1 MVVINN
7 TLLQTRIESEKLVA
21 IIRTSDVDSAVAV
34 AQTLFSSG
42 ILVLEITLT
51 IKDALKAIEQ
61 VVSFAPKNALV
72 GAGTVISNSQL
83 DQCLA
88 AGAQYIVT
96 PTMSEA
102 VGGAL
107 SQDVGVLAGAFSP
120 TEIQSAL
127 DAGVAAVKLFP
138 ATSLGPSFIR
148 AFKEPFPKA
157 RIIPVG
163 GVGLSNI
170 EEFMASGAMAV
181 GVGGSL
187 IGDCK
192 TVSGDHD
199 ALMVRAK
206 AFLAK
211 AQGK

>member
-1 MVVINN
+1 MVTIDNQV
-7 TLLQTRIESEKLVA
+7 LQTRIESEKLVA

-34 AQTLFSSG
+34 AKTLFSSG

-51 IKDALKAIEQ
+51 IQDATKAIEQ

-72 GAGTVISNSQL
+72 GAGTVVSNKQL
-83 DQCLA
+83 DSCLA
-88 AGAQYIVT
+88 AGAQFIVT
-96 PTMSEA
+96 PTMSES
-102 VGGAL
+102 VFSAL
-107 SQDVGVLAGAFSP
+107 GQNVGVLAGAFSP

-148 AFKEPFPKA
+148 AFKEPFPNA

-163 GVGLSNI
+163 GIDLSSI
-170 EEFMASGAMAV
+170 EQFMQSGAMAV
-181 GVGGSL
+181 GAGGSL

-192 TVSGDHD
+192 TSNGDHK
-199 ALMVRAK
+199 ALFNRAE

>member
-1 MVVINN
+1 MVTIDNQV
-7 TLLQTRIESEKLVA
+7 LQTRIESEKLVA

-34 AQTLFSSG
+34 AKTLFSSG

-51 IKDALKAIEQ
+51 IKDATKAIEQ
-61 VVSFAPKNALV
+61 VLSFAPKNALV
-72 GAGTVISNSQL
+72 GAGTVVSNNQL
-83 DQCLA
+83 DSCLA
-88 AGAQYIVT
+88 AGAQFIVT
-96 PTMSEA
+96 PTMSES
-102 VGGAL
+102 VFLAL
-107 SQDVGVLAGAFSP
+107 SQNVGVLAGAFSP

-148 AFKEPFPKA
+148 AFQEPFPNA

-163 GVGLSNI
+163 GVDLSNI
-170 EEFMASGAMAV
+170 EQFMESGAMAV
-181 GVGGSL
+181 GAGGSL

-192 TVSGDHD
+192 TANGDHK
-199 ALMVRAK
+199 ALAKRAE

>member
-1 MVVINN
+1 MVTIDNQV
-7 TLLQTRIESEKLVA
+7 LQTRIESEKLVA

-34 AQTLFSSG
+34 AKTLFDSG

-51 IKDALKAIEQ
+51 IQDATKAIEQ
-61 VVSFAPKNALV
+61 VLSFAPKNALV
-72 GAGTVISNSQL
+72 GAGTVVSNKQL
-83 DQCLA
+83 DSCLT
-88 AGAQYIVT
+88 AGAQFIVT
-96 PTMSEA
+96 PTMSES
-102 VGGAL
+102 VFSAL
-107 SQDVGVLAGAFSP
+107 SQNVGVLAGAFSP

-148 AFKEPFPKA
+148 AFKETFPNA

-163 GVGLSNI
+163 GIDLSSI
-170 EEFMASGAMAV
+170 EQFMQSGAMAV
-181 GVGGSL
+181 GAGGSL

-192 TVSGDHD
+192 TSNGDHK
-199 ALMVRAK
+199 ALAKRAE

>member
-1 MVVINN
+1 MVTIDNQV
-7 TLLQTRIESEKLVA
+7 LQTRIESEKLVA

-34 AQTLFSSG
+34 AKTLFSSG

-51 IKDALKAIEQ
+51 IQDATKAIEQ

-72 GAGTVISNSQL
+72 GAGTVVSNKQL
-83 DQCLA
+83 DSCLA
-88 AGAQYIVT
+88 AGAQFIVT
-96 PTMSEA
+96 PTMSES
-102 VGGAL
+102 VFSAL
-107 SQDVGVLAGAFSP
+107 SQNVGVLAGAFSP

-148 AFKEPFPKA
+148 AFKEPFPNA

-163 GVGLSNI
+163 GIDLSSI
-170 EEFMASGAMAV
+170 EQFMQSGAMAV
-181 GVGGSL
+181 GAGGSL

-192 TVSGDHD
+192 TSNGDHK
-199 ALMVRAK
+199 ALFNRAE